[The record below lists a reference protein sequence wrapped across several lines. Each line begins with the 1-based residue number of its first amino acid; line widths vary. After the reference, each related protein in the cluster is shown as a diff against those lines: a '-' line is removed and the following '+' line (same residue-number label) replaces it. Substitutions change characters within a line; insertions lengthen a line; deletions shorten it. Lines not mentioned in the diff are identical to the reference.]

1 MDFIFGGV
9 YQGKLEYVLKSFNLG
24 EEDVYTCDK
33 ETGIPEIDFSKKVIY
48 KLEEFT
54 LACVKKGIEAK
65 DYLIENRSNLENKII
80 ICADISQGVVPMVK
94 EIRAWREMNGRTM
107 IYLTNQA
114 SNVIRVFCGLP
125 QIIKSEEKRK
135 ADKAESYIHFIRH
148 GTTEGNLKR
157 WYYGH
162 TDLPLLEEGKEL
174 LASLKND
181 NIYPKVP
188 EADFYT
194 SGLIR
199 TEETFS
205 IIFGEQEHKILED
218 FKEMSFG
225 DYEKHSYEELKDIPE
240 YQTWISDKTGDMAP
254 PNGESP
260 QVFRARV
267 AKGLKRLMGQ
277 HKLKEFSVRH
287 AGKEAHSV
295 VVCHGGVISAV
306 MAEIFPEEDKHFFA
320 WIPEPGHGYTIKIE
334 DGRPVSYSS
343 F

>member
-9 YQGKLEYVLKSFNLG
+9 YQGKLEYVMEHFNLN
-24 EEDVYTCDK
+24 EQDVYICDK
-33 ETGIPEIDFSKKVIY
+33 ETETLEIDFSKTVIY

-65 DYLIENRSNLENKII
+65 DYLKENRLKLEDKII
-80 ICADISQGVVPMVK
+80 ICADVSQGIVPMDK

-107 IYLTNQA
+107 IYLTSQA
-114 SNVIRVFCGLP
+114 NHVIRMFCGLP
-125 QIIKSEEKRK
+125 QVIKGADTKKS
-135 ADKAESYIHFIRH
+135 DKAESYIHFIRH

-174 LASLKND
+174 LASLKKE

-199 TEETFS
+199 TEETFR
-205 IIFGEQEHKILED
+205 IIFGDKEHGILED
-218 FKEMSFG
+218 FREMSFG

-240 YQTWISDKTGDMAP
+240 YQTWISDETGNTSP

-267 AKGLKRLMGQ
+267 GKGLKQLMGL

-306 MAEIFPEEDKHFFA
+306 MSQSFPEEDKHFFA
-320 WIPEPGHGYTIKIE
+320 WIPEPGHGYTIKIKE
-334 DGRPVSYSS
+334 GKPVSYSI

>member
-9 YQGKLEYVLKSFNLG
+9 YQGKLEYAMKRFDLG
-24 EEDVYTCDK
+24 EGDIYSCDK
-33 ETGIPEIDFSKKVIY
+33 EAENPEIDFSKKVIY

-54 LACVKKGIEAK
+54 LACVRKGIEAK
-65 DYLIENRSNLENKII
+65 DYLKENQVNLEDKII
-80 ICADISQGVVPMVK
+80 ICADISQGVVPIDK
-94 EIRAWREMNGRTM
+94 EVRAWREMNGRAM
-107 IYLTNQA
+107 IYLTSQA
-114 SNVIRVFCGLP
+114 SNVTRIFCGLP
-125 QIIKSEEKRK
+125 QIVKCTENKK
-135 ADKAESYIHFIRH
+135 KDKPGSYLHFIRH

-174 LASLKND
+174 LASLKKD
-181 NIYPKVP
+181 NIYPIVH

-205 IIFGEQEHKILED
+205 IIFGEKEHGILED
-218 FKEMSFG
+218 FKEMYFG

-240 YQTWISDKTGDMAP
+240 YQTWISDKTGNMAP
-254 PNGESP
+254 PKGESP

-267 AKGLKRLMGQ
+267 ARGLKQLMGL

-334 DGRPVSYSS
+334 EGRPVSYSV